1 MNSLIIVVRTLLHD
15 CWMLLRRFVGF
26 TMIYLFGV
34 VYSLILFFSIN
45 DKLNATLEQR
55 SKPLING
62 TEITLGAFFV
72 VLWKRMEGWGGGSN

>member
-34 VYSLILFFSIN
+34 VYSLILFF
-45 DKLNATLEQR
+45 TV
-55 SKPLING
+55 NG
-62 TEITLGAFFV
+62 KVEAV
-72 VLWKRMEGWGGGSN
+72 

>member
-45 DKLNATLEQR
+45 DKLDA
-55 SKPLING
+55 
-62 TEITLGAFFV
+62 A
-72 VLWKRMEGWGGGSN
+72 